1 MKPVV
6 MSKTSLIVA
15 TQPAKRWDQ
24 RLLLQQL
31 KNNRSTTLSLLIGYL
46 FGKTLT
52 EKQQQQ
58 QP

>member
-24 RLLLQQL
+24 LLLLQQL
-31 KNNRSTTLSLLIGYL
+31 KNNRSTTLSLLTGFL

-58 QP
+58 P